1 MHGLKFKFKE
11 KISGRF
17 RGGVQGAQAPLLF
30 WVKKKEESQKD
41 EKPVGQA
48 TKNHASPP
56 ATEDSLGLEVIIIS
70 QFLLNLVI

>member
-48 TKNHASPP
+48 TKNHASPLAQGLDTP
-56 ATEDSLGLEVIIIS
+56 LKILED
-70 QFLLNLVI
+70 